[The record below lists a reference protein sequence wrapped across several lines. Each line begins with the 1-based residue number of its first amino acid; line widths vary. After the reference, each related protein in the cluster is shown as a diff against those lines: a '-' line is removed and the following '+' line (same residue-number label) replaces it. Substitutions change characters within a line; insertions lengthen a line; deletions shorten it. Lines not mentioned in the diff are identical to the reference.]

1 MNYLVARGVPEERLS
16 AQGLGAQK
24 PLVDNG
30 TEAGR
35 AKNRRVE
42 FVFVR

>member
-1 MNYLVARGVPEERLS
+1 MPVA
-16 AQGLGAQK
+16 K
-24 PLVDNG
+24 ND

-42 FVFVR
+42 IRLLLPDDKD